1 MLTESLLAPATFAI
15 ALSIYAPPTLLAQH
29 DVHAPLVAA
38 ADRKPAPAF
47 HLLNE
52 KSHRIQLS
60 NYRGKVVL
68 INFWATECGG
78 CVLEIPSFIDIQ
90 KTHKD
95 TPFRTVGIS
104 VDIPYD
110 GLKDATQAW
119 SKVKPFLASHH
130 VNYEIL
136 MGDQS
141 ISDTFGLNAYPATFL
156 LDKKGRI
163 AATYIGV
170 VSQQDVEH
178 NIDTLLLEQR
188 PKTAPSSVQNAA
200 N

>member
-1 MLTESLLAPATFAI
+1 MVTRSLLAPAIFAL
-15 ALSIYAPPTLLAQH
+15 ATSICAPSSLLAQH
-29 DVHAPLVAA
+29 DVHAPLLAPA
-38 ADRKPAPAF
+38 NRKPAPAF
-47 HLLNE
+47 HLLDE
-52 KSHRIQLS
+52 KSHRAQLS

-68 INFWATECGG
+68 LNFWATECGG

-90 KTHKD
+90 NAHKD
-95 TPFRTVGIS
+95 APFKTVGIS

-130 VNYEIL
+130 VNYDIL

-141 ISDTFGLNAYPATFL
+141 ISDIYGLNAYPATFL

-163 AATYIGV
+163 AATYVGV
-170 VSQQDVEH
+170 VSKQDVEH
-178 NIDTLLLEQR
+178 NVDALLLER
-188 PKTAPSSVQNAA
+188 
-200 N
+200 